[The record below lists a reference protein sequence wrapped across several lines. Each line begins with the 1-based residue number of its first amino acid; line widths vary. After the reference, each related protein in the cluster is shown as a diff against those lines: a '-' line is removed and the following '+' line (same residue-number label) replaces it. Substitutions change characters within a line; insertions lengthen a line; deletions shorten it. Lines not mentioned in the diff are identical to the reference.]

1 MSKPTEINLEP
12 LPDAG
17 PEATRAIGLQVERIL
32 ASDLIKG
39 SRSLHGLL
47 RFIVEA
53 KLEGRD
59 DEIKETVLAT
69 EVFGRRADFDG
80 RADPVARVN
89 AHRLRKKLKEYYDG
103 QGANDPWIIQIPA
116 GTYVPEIDR
125 AAQPT
130 LPARPDPAPLPPP
143 LTAEELEAPPPSAP
157 PAKAS
162 PTDATDRSR
171 PRVPEWALAAIAAA
185 SLLFAAVVWFRAQ
198 SPPLHPASA
207 TERLWKDFLAPDAA
221 PTSIVFNE
229 VVFLSNDKVLLRYNG
244 PVSGPTGAG
253 FASPEEVKPYVDA
266 ELLDRVGPLL
276 FNRTY
281 GSIGQVYSIRALSLL
296 FARFGKEPALRP
308 FRLLRPD
315 EPSSENLILSDT
327 SNLAALN
334 LSLERFRRIEGSF
347 DYQSSNPPAIEATDL
362 VDGSTVRYALE
373 SDARTHERKVDY
385 AVVAWLPGRKPHLRV
400 VLIQGLTSAGSW
412 AATKAVTTDDGVEQ
426 LERMLGTPRP
436 EFFEAVVRAEIE
448 HDQVM
453 SFSFV
458 SAAPRS
464 PTRQDSAKDQ

>member
-1 MSKPTEINLEP
+1 VSKPTENNSGP
-12 LPDAG
+12 VPDVG
-17 PEATRAIGLQVERIL
+17 PNDVRAISQQVERIL

-53 KLEGRD
+53 KLDGRD

-80 RADPVARVN
+80 RADPVARVH
-89 AHRLRKKLKEYYDG
+89 AHRLRKKLKEYYEG
-103 QGANDPWIIQIPA
+103 QGANDPWIIRIPA
-116 GTYVPEIDR
+116 GTYVPEINR
-125 AAQPT
+125 AAPHPLPAQPT
-130 LPARPDPAPLPPP
+130 PSKPPTLVTPAQPLK
-143 LTAEELEAPPPSAP
+143 TPPPSAP
-157 PAKAS
+157 PGNSSPAS
-162 PTDATDRSR
+162 SSASSRSR
-171 PRVPEWALAAIAAA
+171 VRERTLGVIAAT
-185 SLLFAAVVWFRAQ
+185 SLLFAAVVWIRAQ
-198 SPPLHPASA
+198 GPGPRPVSA
-207 TERLWKDFLAPDAA
+207 TERLWADFLAPDAA

-229 VVFLSNDKVLLRYNG
+229 VVFLSNDKVLLRYDG
-244 PVSGPTGAG
+244 PFSGPTGAG
-253 FASPEEVKPYVDA
+253 FASPEEVKPYVDS

-296 FARFGKEPALRP
+296 FARSGKEPALRP

-315 EPSSENLILSDT
+315 EPSIENLILSEI

-334 LSLERFRRIEGSF
+334 LSLEHYRRIEGSF
-347 DYQSSNPPAIEATDL
+347 NYQASNPPAIEATDP

-412 AATKAVTTDDGVEQ
+412 AATKAVTTDDGVEE

-436 EFFEAVVRAEIE
+436 EFFEALVRAEIE

-458 SAAPRS
+458 SATPRS
-464 PTRQDSAKDQ
+464 SGH